1 MGGHQDAPGLVDDGT
16 GVQGLAELRG
26 QGAGLR
32 VPLAVG
38 DGGGRRRGVEPQQR
52 LVEVA
57 EAVRLLAVQVQ
68 RSGELLIDVQRRRQV
83 AGDPGRPGAAG
94 ELRPAFRGLLHADP
108 DDLAGAR
115 RFQAGAVA
123 RRVLVVVDGPYPLA
137 AARYGFRR
145 REVAAQDAHARHVR
159 ARDRPRYLLD
169 AVLEDPAEIF
179 GPGQHVGQ
187 IGQGADDIVQA
198 LEEVLV
204 VLAPYLRLHARRTS
218 TRRPS

>member
-1 MGGHQDAPGLVDDGT
+1 DDRT

-68 RSGELLIDVQRRRQV
+68 RPGELLIDVQRGRQV
-83 AGDPGRPGAAG
+83 AGYPGRPGAAG
-94 ELRPAFRGLLHADP
+94 ELRPALRGLLHADP
-108 DDLAGAR
+108 DDPAGAR
-115 RFQAGAVA
+115 RFQAGAVT

-145 REVAAQDAHARHVR
+145 GDVATQDAHA
-159 ARDRPRYLLD
+159 
-169 AVLEDPAEIF
+169 
-179 GPGQHVGQ
+179 
-187 IGQGADDIVQA
+187 
-198 LEEVLV
+198 
-204 VLAPYLRLHARRTS
+204 
-218 TRRPS
+218 